1 MTRAAVLRNPAISAG
16 IGQLARSIQ
25 TVAPSLGVELTPMNV
40 HDASEIERAISVFAR
55 APNGG
60 LIVTGSASG
69 RVSSRSACFAERGS
83 QAAHGVLLPD
93 ACSSTGA
100 A

>member
-1 MTRAAVLRNPAISAG
+1 MLRNPAISAG
-16 IGQLARSIQ
+16 IGQFAAIQ

-60 LIVTGSASG
+60 LIVTGSAWAG
-69 RVSSRSACFAERGS
+69 LIAICLFR
-83 QAAHGVLLPD
+83 
-93 ACSSTGA
+93 
-100 A
+100 